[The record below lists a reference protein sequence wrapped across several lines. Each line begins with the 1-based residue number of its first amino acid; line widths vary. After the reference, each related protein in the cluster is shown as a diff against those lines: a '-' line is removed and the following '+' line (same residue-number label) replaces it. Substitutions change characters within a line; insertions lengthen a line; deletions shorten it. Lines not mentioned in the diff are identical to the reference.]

1 MEMELNFFTKAQ
13 KELQETNCQRN
24 KHKERANG
32 KMRMKQKRNTTT
44 SYPHRINN
52 AKERSKW
59 KSYYMKQAMKRRE
72 ASGRVVT

>member
-32 KMRMKQKRNTTT
+32 KMRMK
-44 SYPHRINN
+44 
-52 AKERSKW
+52 
-59 KSYYMKQAMKRRE
+59 
-72 ASGRVVT
+72 